1 MSCTVACECV
11 SGYVHAKVRA
21 WLYIYIYIGYIHLA
35 EVELAVK
42 QLKNGKATGCDDISA
57 EVIKASGELGIS
69 LLHKLIVK
77 IWQTGE
83 WPETSSTYP
92 YTKER

>member
-1 MSCTVACECV
+1 MGNS
-11 SGYVHAKVRA
+11 SGATDGDDEKLIPLRS
-21 WLYIYIYIGYIHLA
+21 

-57 EVIKASGELGIS
+57 EMIKASGELGIS
-69 LLHKLIVK
+69 LLHKCIVK

-83 WPETSSTYP
+83 WPEDWRRAVLIPIPKKGGLQQCSNYIF
-92 YTKER
+92 R